1 MLWTNG
7 YVNGR
12 ELSVVII
19 FIRMN
24 IVSYIVFIPTIRI
37 VFHTCI
43 GAYYDYLIITRLRI
57 RILIFQYSGVVI
69 DVQRL
74 ACGERNIVYI
84 TITCGSY
91 VVIA

>member
-19 FIRMN
+19 FTRMN
-24 IVSYIVFIPTIRI
+24 IVSYIVFIPAIRI

-57 RILIFQYSGVVI
+57 RIYDNVP
-69 DVQRL
+69 
-74 ACGERNIVYI
+74 IVFPVAPCQASI
-84 TITCGSY
+84 TLDKSTE
-91 VVIA
+91 